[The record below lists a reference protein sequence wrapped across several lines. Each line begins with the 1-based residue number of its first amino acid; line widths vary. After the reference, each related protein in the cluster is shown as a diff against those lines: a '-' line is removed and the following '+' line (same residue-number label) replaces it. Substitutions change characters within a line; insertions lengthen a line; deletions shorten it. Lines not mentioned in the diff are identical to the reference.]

1 MINFCFRLGYFI
13 YNFFLSAFYKFLLF
27 LIYYNKNLSNRKNY
41 GKMPNNPLF
50 RENKEN
56 LIISMYIRSLKKIII
71 YYNKFN
77 RSKKIKRDKI
87 LKLDIS
93 EIIRFIED

>member
-1 MINFCFRLGYFI
+1 
-13 YNFFLSAFYKFLLF
+13 
-27 LIYYNKNLSNRKNY
+27 
-41 GKMPNNPLF
+41 MPNNPLF
-50 RENKEN
+50 GENKEK

-71 YYNKFN
+71 KYNKFN

-93 EIIRFIED
+93 EIIRFIAD

>member
-1 MINFCFRLGYFI
+1 
-13 YNFFLSAFYKFLLF
+13 
-27 LIYYNKNLSNRKNY
+27 
-41 GKMPNNPLF
+41 MPNNPLF

-87 LKLDIS
+87 IELNIK
-93 EIIRFIED
+93 EIIRFVTNQETIQIKIKISLENILGIF

>member
-1 MINFCFRLGYFI
+1 
-13 YNFFLSAFYKFLLF
+13 
-27 LIYYNKNLSNRKNY
+27 
-41 GKMPNNPLF
+41 MPNNPLF

-56 LIISMYIRSLKKIII
+56 LNISMYIRSLKKIII

-93 EIIRFIED
+93 EIIRFIAD

>member
-1 MINFCFRLGYFI
+1 
-13 YNFFLSAFYKFLLF
+13 
-27 LIYYNKNLSNRKNY
+27 
-41 GKMPNNPLF
+41 MPNNPLF

-71 YYNKFN
+71 KYNKFN

-87 LKLDIS
+87 LTLDIS
-93 EIIRFIED
+93 EIIRFIAD

>member
-1 MINFCFRLGYFI
+1 
-13 YNFFLSAFYKFLLF
+13 
-27 LIYYNKNLSNRKNY
+27 
-41 GKMPNNPLF
+41 MPNNPLF
-50 RENKEN
+50 GENKEK

-93 EIIRFIED
+93 EIIRFIAD

>member
-1 MINFCFRLGYFI
+1 
-13 YNFFLSAFYKFLLF
+13 
-27 LIYYNKNLSNRKNY
+27 
-41 GKMPNNPLF
+41 MPNNPLL

-87 LKLDIS
+87 IELNIK
-93 EIIRFIED
+93 EIIRFVTNQETIQIKRKISLENILGIF

>member
-1 MINFCFRLGYFI
+1 
-13 YNFFLSAFYKFLLF
+13 
-27 LIYYNKNLSNRKNY
+27 
-41 GKMPNNPLF
+41 MPNNPLF

-87 LKLDIS
+87 IEINIK
-93 EIIRFIED
+93 EIIRFGTNQETIQIKRKISLENILGIF